1 MADHDQAASTIDQLE
16 NRHASLH
23 DLGVDTAAL
32 RSQLAFA
39 RTQLHDGRVAEALG
53 ICEEVAATAKRL
65 ANGSAPAERPRTG
78 RFTRDQLAETLHDL
92 LAQGMFAKLMAEH
105 RSGPDIRLEA
115 RLNEMD
121 EKVRAHVA
129 HEVEALRA
137 EQLVMRN
144 ALSVQN
150 VATDDVRTVSERLP
164 DESAPAVLDS
174 EPAWAQAL
182 SNTLQAVAERL
193 QSAPVTESGAPAW
206 SQGLQDALEA
216 VAARLQP
223 PVQSSVQS
231 SAQPELTSAVAEP
244 TWSVTLREA
253 LASAEARHQELL
265 AAVLRMSGNSLKNA
279 DEMSP
284 AAELSATES
293 LVVTAAVE
301 PAWAQSLSNTLQAV
315 GERLQSVPVI
325 ESGAPAWSQGLQ
337 DALQA
342 VAARLQSPAQPP
354 FEPPVQPPIQ
364 PQLTGEVAEPAWSV
378 TLREVLASAEA
389 RHQEL
394 LAAVVRSPANSSDTA
409 LGDQLAT
416 ALERGLHDLGT
427 LLAERPSHSA
437 MPMTSSSDDVH
448 EALTRVTAKVFDH
461 STTRAIAHTT
471 TRADRPAIATVSDS
485 DLVKRLVAEEVEA
498 HLGRHGTEVFTNKNI
513 GPDDIR
519 ALVMDE
525 MEKARGA
532 KSQRIEA
539 NDQRAV
545 LLRLLPTMLSDDSV
559 RQSLFAVLAME
570 AVSKPGALGELT
582 GLRAFLRR
590 ELAHAAEEMGS
601 KLEAV

>member
-1 MADHDQAASTIDQLE
+1 MADHDQVASTIDQLE
-16 NRHASLH
+16 NRLASLH

-39 RTQLHDGRVAEALG
+39 RTQLNDGRVAEALE

-65 ANGSAPAERPRTG
+65 ANGSAPVERPRTG
-78 RFTRDQLAETLHDL
+78 RFTRDQLAETLHDV

-144 ALSVQN
+144 AQSAQN
-150 VATDDVRTVSERLP
+150 VAMDDVRTVSERLP
-164 DESAPAVLDS
+164 DESAPVVLDS

-284 AAELSATES
+284 TAELPATES
-293 LVVTAAVE
+293 LVVTAAGE

-437 MPMTSSSDDVH
+437 MPMSSSSDDVH

>member
-16 NRHASLH
+16 NRLASLH

-164 DESAPAVLDS
+164 DESVPAVLDS

-216 VAARLQP
+216 VADRLQP
-223 PVQSSVQS
+223 PVQSSAQS
-231 SAQPELTSAVAEP
+231 SAQPELTSA
-244 TWSVTLREA
+244 
-253 LASAEARHQELL
+253 
-265 AAVLRMSGNSLKNA
+265 
-279 DEMSP
+279 
-284 AAELSATES
+284 
-293 LVVTAAVE
+293 
-301 PAWAQSLSNTLQAV
+301 
-315 GERLQSVPVI
+315 
-325 ESGAPAWSQGLQ
+325 
-337 DALQA
+337 
-342 VAARLQSPAQPP
+342 
-354 FEPPVQPPIQ
+354 
-364 PQLTGEVAEPAWSV
+364 VAEPAWSV

>member
-1 MADHDQAASTIDQLE
+1 MADHDQAASSIDQLE
-16 NRHASLH
+16 NRLASLH

-121 EKVRAHVA
+121 ERVRAHVA
-129 HEVEALRA
+129 HEVEVLRA

-144 ALSVQN
+144 ALSAQN
-150 VATDDVRTVSERLP
+150 VATDDVRAVSERLP
-164 DESAPAVLDS
+164 GESAPVVLDS
-174 EPAWAQAL
+174 EPAWARAL

-223 PVQSSVQS
+223 SAQSPVPS
-231 SAQPELTSAVAEP
+231 SAQPPSQPELTSGVAEP
-244 TWSVTLREA
+244 MWSVTLREA
-253 LASAEARHQELL
+253 
-265 AAVLRMSGNSLKNA
+265 
-279 DEMSP
+279 
-284 AAELSATES
+284 
-293 LVVTAAVE
+293 
-301 PAWAQSLSNTLQAV
+301 
-315 GERLQSVPVI
+315 
-325 ESGAPAWSQGLQ
+325 
-337 DALQA
+337 
-342 VAARLQSPAQPP
+342 
-354 FEPPVQPPIQ
+354 
-364 PQLTGEVAEPAWSV
+364 
-378 TLREVLASAEA
+378 LASAEA

-427 LLAERPSHSA
+427 LLAERPSHRA
-437 MPMTSSSDDVH
+437 MPITSSSDDVH

-582 GLRAFLRR
+582 GLRTFLRR

>member
-16 NRHASLH
+16 NRLASLH

-115 RLNEMD
+115 RLNEM
-121 EKVRAHVA
+121 EERVRAYVA

-137 EQLVMRN
+137 EQQKVMHE
-144 ALSVQN
+144 SVSSHG
-150 VATDDVRTVSERLP
+150 VVSDDSRSVPEPLP
-164 DESAPAVLDS
+164 VGSAPVVTES

-182 SNTLQAVAERL
+182 SKTLQAVGERL
-193 QSAPVTESGAPAW
+193 ESAPVTDSGEPAW
-206 SQGLQDALEA
+206 SMGLRDALQA
-216 VAARLQP
+216 VAARLQSPFQP
-223 PVQSSVQS
+223 PS
-231 SAQPELTSAVAEP
+231 QPELPGAVAEP
-244 TWSVTLREA
+244 AWSVTLREA

-265 AAVLRMSGNSLKNA
+265 ATMA
-279 DEMSP
+279 
-284 AAELSATES
+284 
-293 LVVTAAVE
+293 
-301 PAWAQSLSNTLQAV
+301 
-315 GERLQSVPVI
+315 
-325 ESGAPAWSQGLQ
+325 
-337 DALQA
+337 
-342 VAARLQSPAQPP
+342 
-354 FEPPVQPPIQ
+354 
-364 PQLTGEVAEPAWSV
+364 
-378 TLREVLASAEA
+378 
-389 RHQEL
+389 
-394 LAAVVRSPANSSDTA
+394 RSPASPSETT

-416 ALERGLHDLGT
+416 AMERGLHDLGT
-427 LLAERPSHSA
+427 LLAERPSHSIT
-437 MPMTSSSDDVH
+437 PMASAPEDKH

-461 STTRAIAHTT
+461 STTRTIAHST
-471 TRADRPAIATVSDS
+471 TRADRPAVATVSDS

-498 HLGRHGTEVFTNKNI
+498 HLGRHGTEVVANKHVS
-513 GPDDIR
+513 PEEIR

-525 MEKARGA
+525 MEKGRGV
-532 KSQRIEA
+532 KSQRFEA

-545 LLRLLPTMLSDDSV
+545 LLRLLPTVLSDDTV

-590 ELAHAAEEMGS
+590 ELAHAAEELGS
-601 KLEAV
+601 KLEPV

>member
-1 MADHDQAASTIDQLE
+1 MADHDQAANSIDQLE
-16 NRHASLH
+16 NRLASLH

-39 RTQLHDGRVAEALG
+39 RTQLHDGLFAEALG

-65 ANGSAPAERPRTG
+65 ANGSASAERPRTG

-115 RLNEMD
+115 RLNDMD

-144 ALSVQN
+144 TLSAQN

-164 DESAPAVLDS
+164 DESAPVVLDS
-174 EPAWAQAL
+174 EPAWAHAL

-193 QSAPVTESGAPAW
+193 QSAPVSESGAPAW

-216 VAARLQP
+216 VAARLQ
-223 PVQSSVQS
+223 S
-231 SAQPELTSAVAEP
+231 SAQPPSQPELTSGVAEP
-244 TWSVTLREA
+244 T
-253 LASAEARHQELL
+253 
-265 AAVLRMSGNSLKNA
+265 
-279 DEMSP
+279 
-284 AAELSATES
+284 
-293 LVVTAAVE
+293 
-301 PAWAQSLSNTLQAV
+301 
-315 GERLQSVPVI
+315 
-325 ESGAPAWSQGLQ
+325 
-337 DALQA
+337 
-342 VAARLQSPAQPP
+342 
-354 FEPPVQPPIQ
+354 
-364 PQLTGEVAEPAWSV
+364 WSV

-485 DLVKRLVAEEVEA
+485 DLVKRLIAEEVEA
-498 HLGRHGTEVFTNKNI
+498 HLGRHGTEVYTNKNI

-601 KLEAV
+601 KWEAV

>member
-16 NRHASLH
+16 NRLASLH

-39 RTQLHDGRVAEALG
+39 RTQLNDGRVVEALD

-115 RLNEMD
+115 RLNEID
-121 EKVRAHVA
+121 ERVRAHVA

-137 EQLVMRN
+137 EQQVMRDM
-144 ALSVQN
+144 LSSHS
-150 VATDDVRTVSERLP
+150 VATDDERPASEHVP
-164 DESAPAVLDS
+164 VGSAPVVTES
-174 EPAWAQAL
+174 EPAWVQAL
-182 SNTLQAVAERL
+182 SNTLQAVGERL
-193 QSAPVTESGAPAW
+193 QSAPIAESGAPAW
-206 SQGLQDALEA
+206 SQGLRDALEA
-216 VAARLQP
+216 VAARLQSPSQPLFQP
-223 PVQSSVQS
+223 PS
-231 SAQPELTSAVAEP
+231 QPLFQPQPTAETIEP
-244 TWSVTLREA
+244 AWSLTLREA

-265 AAVLRMSGNSLKNA
+265 AAV
-279 DEMSP
+279 
-284 AAELSATES
+284 
-293 LVVTAAVE
+293 
-301 PAWAQSLSNTLQAV
+301 
-315 GERLQSVPVI
+315 
-325 ESGAPAWSQGLQ
+325 
-337 DALQA
+337 
-342 VAARLQSPAQPP
+342 
-354 FEPPVQPPIQ
+354 
-364 PQLTGEVAEPAWSV
+364 
-378 TLREVLASAEA
+378 
-389 RHQEL
+389 
-394 LAAVVRSPANSSDTA
+394 VRSPASSSETA

-427 LLAERPSHSA
+427 LLAERPTHSA
-437 MPMTSSSDDVH
+437 VPMASVPDDAH
-448 EALTRVTAKVFDH
+448 QALTRITAKVFDH
-461 STTRAIAHTT
+461 STTRTIDHTT
-471 TRADRPAIATVSDS
+471 TRANLPAVSTVSDT

-498 HLGRHGTEVFTNKNI
+498 HLGKHGTEVFTKKNI
-513 GPDDIR
+513 GPEDVR

-525 MEKARGA
+525 MEKGRGA
-532 KSQRIEA
+532 KTQRIEA

-545 LLRLLPTMLSDDSV
+545 LLRLLPTMLSDDTV

-590 ELAHAAEEMGS
+590 ELAHAAEELSS